1 MTREEPRNDEC
12 CVSFQGKA
20 PLVPPE
26 SPISDKIRIINLQ
39 VLWANDPYKALKTT
53 LKAEIDE
60 DARATLHS
68 DI

>member
-1 MTREEPRNDEC
+1 MTNAACLFRERLLWYPQ
-12 CVSFQGKA
+12 S
-20 PLVPPE
+20 P
-26 SPISDKIRIINLQ
+26 PISDKIRIINLQ

-60 DARATLHS
+60 VARATLHS